1 LALSSSYNN
10 SQLFVCE
17 RIEHCIATNLV
28 CFRARTSVLA
38 AFLVNALK
46 DCSLKKTFI
55 KVLRQARYTN
65 IYANENAAVE
75 KHEMVCVYQ
84 IPGK

>member
-1 LALSSSYNN
+1 M
-10 SQLFVCE
+10 
-17 RIEHCIATNLV
+17 ATNLIR
-28 CFRARTSVLA
+28 FKARTAILA

-46 DCSLKKTFI
+46 DCFLKKTFI
-55 KVLRQARYTN
+55 KVLRQARYTS